1 MSQEI
6 KKEISN
12 VQQTKDLTGQVNNQ
26 AQYDGEVVNQPA
38 NMEQELA
45 QKTSELV
52 AQRRERE
59 SQMTDITLKAIADR
73 VESKA
78 NDILQAMSEKGAKQQ
93 AVREIVMREGI
104 RAADGLLWCPEYVEK
119 LKSEQHVKVYTGCH
133 WEDIEPQQWKD
144 FVSRCAEQCGL
155 PESQRMDH
163 RFMSQLTEGFAY
175 NLAENRKQRIPD
187 GEVWLNLRN
196 GTLVVMIDGTV
207 ELREHRKEDLFTY
220 TLDYV
225 FDLMAD
231 CPLWHSFLDR
241 VLPEAESQLV
251 LREFIDYCLMNDHRL
266 EKMLL
271 LYGGG
276 LNGKS
281 VTLEIIE
288 SLLGSMNVSYL
299 SLSDLTTDEVKR
311 AGIEG
316 KKLNI
321 SHESGKDVNPN
332 VLKQLTS
339 GERVLIKH
347 LYVDPRET
355 NNYGKFIAAFNQLPK
370 AENTFGFFRRLIILP
385 YEVTIPKEEIDR
397 QLTSKLKAEIS
408 GILNWV
414 LAALP
419 ELMKRGEFTT
429 SEKCEK
435 ALDQY
440 RLQSDNVRLFYNE
453 ICEPSDYTTEASEIY
468 KAYKSYCLDSSL
480 KAVGKQKFYDRLES
494 LAGSAEMYGN
504 LKRFK
509 IKVNA
514 E

>member
-1 MSQEI
+1 MG
-6 KKEISN
+6 N
-12 VQQTKDLTGQVNNQ
+12 NDLNGSMNL
-26 AQYDGEVVNQPA
+26 
-38 NMEQELA
+38 EQELA
-45 QKTSELV
+45 QKGNVLD

-59 SQMTDITLKAIADR
+59 DQMTDITLKAIAER
-73 VESKA
+73 VESKS
-78 NDILQAMSEKGAKQQ
+78 NVILQALSERGVKQQ
-93 AVREIVMREGI
+93 AVREIVMREAI

-119 LKSEQHVKVYTGCH
+119 LGSEQHVRVYTGSH
-133 WEDIEPQQWKD
+133 WENIEPQQWKD
-144 FVSRCAEQCGL
+144 FVGQCAEQCGL

-163 RFMSQLTEGFAY
+163 RFMSQLTEGLAY
-175 NLAENRKQRIPD
+175 NLSENRKQRIPD

-196 GTLVVMIDGTV
+196 GTLVVNVGGSV

-225 FDLMAD
+225 FDPKAE
-231 CPLWHSFLDR
+231 CPQWHSFLDR
-241 VLPEAESQLV
+241 VLPETESKQV
-251 LREFIDYCLMNDHRL
+251 LREFVDYCLMKDHRL

-299 SLSDLTTDEVKR
+299 SLSDLTSDEVKR

-370 AENTFGFFRRLIILP
+370 AENSFGFFRRLIILP
-385 YEVTIPKEEIDR
+385 YDVTIPKEEIDR
-397 QLTSKLKAEIS
+397 QLTQKLKTEIS

-414 LAALP
+414 LEALP
-419 ELMKRGEFTT
+419 ELMTRGEFTV

-453 ICEPSDYTTEASEIY
+453 LCEPADYTTEASEIY
-468 KAYKSYCLDSSL
+468 KAYKGYCLDSSL
-480 KAVGKQKFYDRLES
+480 KALGKQKFYERLGS
-494 LAGSAEMYGN
+494 LVGEPELYGN